1 MGTITPA
8 HSRKQGEVTCWLL
21 DTRELWPGDNI
32 LDADGAADALAM
44 LSVKEQNAVRAKM
57 FVQDARMSLGSALLK
72 RLYIS
77 KTLGIDW
84 ESVRVAR
91 KGNEKHGKPCAV
103 DIAGL
108 PIPGIDFN
116 VSHQGGL
123 VAFIGYR
130 SFTTSDT
137 TEGSVD
143 EVKCGVDLVCVNE
156 RNDYRTI
163 DEEGFDGWIDVYEYV
178 FSNEERWSMKYDVD
192 YITLKDGSILNS
204 QEIGRHDRCISRD
217 QKITLITAGGKE
229 ASFSSELIVESKLRR
244 FYAYFCYKEAY
255 IKMTGEAL
263 LAPWLKQLE
272 FFNVRS
278 PKSVVKPGYSMHG
291 IWGEE
296 VDDVEVCLHGQPV
309 SGVRMRSQAFEEN
322 FMISTAI
329 QGEIEGLHMPGFQML
344 DLQIDVL
351 AFASSVRELQTKESM
366 VVQTRDLRSHGL

>member
-1 MGTITPA
+1 MGTNTPTHA
-8 HSRKQGEVTCWLL
+8 CRPGELTCWLL

-32 LDADGAADALAM
+32 LAAEGAGEALAM
-44 LSVKEQNAVRAKM
+44 ISVPEQNAVRSKM

-84 ESVRVAR
+84 KNVRVAR
-91 KGNEKHGKPCAV
+91 KSNEKHGKPCAV
-103 DIAGL
+103 DIAGQ

-123 VAFIGYR
+123 VALIGYDALVGS
-130 SFTTSDT
+130 SFAQSETID
-137 TEGSVD
+137 GSVD
-143 EVKCGVDLVCVNE
+143 EVKCGVDIVCVNE

-163 DEEGFDGWIDVYEYV
+163 DEEGFDGWIDIYEFV

-204 QEIGRHDRCISRD
+204 QELGRHDRCISRN
-217 QKITLITAGGKE
+217 KTINVTTSGCKE
-229 ASFSSELIVESKLRR
+229 VSFPSNLIVEAKLRR

-272 FFNVRS
+272 FSNVRS
-278 PKSVVKPGYSMHG
+278 PKPVVKPTYSTHN

-296 VDDVEVCLHGQPV
+296 VDDVEISLHGQPV
-309 SGVRMRSQAFEEN
+309 SGVRMKSLAFEEN
-322 FMISTAI
+322 FMISTAV
-329 QGEIEGLHMPGFQML
+329 QCELQC
-344 DLQIDVL
+344 LQIPAFQKLNLQTDVL
-351 AFASSVRELQTKESM
+351 AFASSARELQTK
-366 VVQTRDLRSHGL
+366 DL